1 MMYVI
6 NRTAAVVRPRQPLV
20 DWINSQPDSVDEP
33 VSLEEAREDPTVFL
47 LPDFD
52 LDQEAWSYVE
62 ELSRDI
68 FEIELMAWYDDE
80 ATWPRRRDY
89 QTFREWFDVE
99 IHTTVIDPYE
109 DEIEREEFD

>member
-1 MMYVI
+1 MYVI
-6 NRTAAVVRPRQPLV
+6 NRSAAVIRPRQALV
-20 DWINSQPDSVDEP
+20 DWVNSQPDSVDEP

-52 LDQEAWSYVE
+52 SNEEAWSYVE
-62 ELSRDI
+62 DLSRDI
-68 FEIELMAWYDDE
+68 FEIELIAWYQDE

-99 IHTTVIDPYE
+99 LHTTVIDPYE
-109 DEIEREEFD
+109 DEIDREEFE